1 MMYNIS
7 IVAPLYNEEEIFSS
21 LVNRLNDLVEK
32 STENIEI
39 VLVNDGSSDKTE
51 QLMHQ
56 TALTY
61 PNYNCISL
69 ARNFGHQN
77 AITAGLSLARG
88 TEAILIIDGDLQDP
102 PELLTQMILFMR
114 KGSDVVYAVRKKRE
128 VSFFKNIAYKIF
140 YRVLS
145 AISYIKIP
153 IDSGDFSLLSRRV
166 VDILNAMPE
175 ESRYLRGMRSWIGF
189 KQTAIEYDRVERAE
203 GETKYSLKKLI
214 QLAYMGIFN
223 FSTFP
228 VKIIKRIG
236 YVSVIFSIMY
246 ASYTLYRKLIFND
259 VPEGFTTL
267 IIVIMFFSGIQMF
280 FLGIIG
286 EYLLNIFFQVK
297 GRPLFIIKDQIRD
310 GSTVDILHHQES
322 KA

>member
-114 KGSDVVYAVRKKRE
+114 KGSDVVYAVRKKKRS
-128 VSFFKNIAYKIF
+128 VFF
-140 YRVLS
+140 
-145 AISYIKIP
+145 
-153 IDSGDFSLLSRRV
+153 
-166 VDILNAMPE
+166 
-175 ESRYLRGMRSWIGF
+175 
-189 KQTAIEYDRVERAE
+189 Q
-203 GETKYSLKKLI
+203 KYSL
-214 QLAYMGIFN
+214 
-223 FSTFP
+223 
-228 VKIIKRIG
+228 
-236 YVSVIFSIMY
+236 
-246 ASYTLYRKLIFND
+246 
-259 VPEGFTTL
+259 
-267 IIVIMFFSGIQMF
+267 
-280 FLGIIG
+280 
-286 EYLLNIFFQVK
+286 
-297 GRPLFIIKDQIRD
+297 
-310 GSTVDILHHQES
+310 
-322 KA
+322 